1 MRWNLLWTATNSQQE
16 LSGYRKYG
24 DGVKYAHSDDTRT
37 QVTTVTRV
45 FPTVFVAPVGI
56 LTISVGLNLI
66 QG

>member
-24 DGVKYAHSDDTRT
+24 DCVKYAHSDDTRT

-45 FPTVFVAPVGI
+45 FPTYSLCSTSWDFD
-56 LTISVGLNLI
+56 NLSWT
-66 QG
+66 